1 MRLPQGKNITK
12 DEFDAV
18 GMQCDWEFPLNPT
31 TLGVPLGSV
40 AKSLSNAVV
49 PQQLRQDPNS
59 PVSPEEAGKV
69 FPELI
74 VMVAWLRTNVFFY

>member
-1 MRLPQGKNITK
+1 MWLPQGKNIKK

-18 GMQCDWEFPLNPT
+18 GTQGDWEFPFNLT

-40 AKSLSNAVV
+40 PKPISNAVV

-59 PVSPEEAGKV
+59 PVSPEKAGKV
-69 FPELI
+69 LPELI
-74 VMVAWLRTNVFFY
+74 VMVAWLRTNLFFY